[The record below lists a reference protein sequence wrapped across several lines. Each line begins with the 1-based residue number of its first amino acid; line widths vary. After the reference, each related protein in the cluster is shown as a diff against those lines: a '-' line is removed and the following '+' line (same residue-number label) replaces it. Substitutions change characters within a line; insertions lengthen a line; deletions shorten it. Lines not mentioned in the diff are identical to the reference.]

1 MDGIRFVDTTIRD
14 GHQSLWA
21 ENMTTGMML
30 PVAEAMDR
38 AGFDAIELIS
48 SSHLKKCVRELKEDP
63 WARVKLVSQ
72 RIKNTPLRLNAGRF
86 SAFDITPRSM
96 YRLFMERMA
105 ANGIRE
111 ARISEEWNE
120 LEGWEWKT
128 KVSRDVGINP
138 VLNIIYSVS
147 PKHTDEYFAERTRQ
161 AASLKV
167 NRLCLKDPGGLL
179 TPERVQ
185 TLVPIVFANAN
196 GIPVE
201 LHTHCTTGLGP
212 LCCLEAVK
220 LGIKIVNTALPPL
233 ADGSSNPSLFNVAK
247 NLRALGYQTLI
258 DEDLLKPVSE
268 HFTYIAKREGF
279 PIGAPVE
286 YDYSQY
292 QHQVPGGMISNLRF
306 QLKKVGLEN
315 KIDQALEETMQ
326 VRAELGYPIMV
337 TPLSQFVG
345 SQAAINV
352 IVGERYKEVTD
363 QIIQYAL
370 GYWGKEGAELM
381 APEVKAKIL
390 DRPRAKEWAERPPPE
405 PSVARA
411 AQKNER
417 REYFRR
423 RLSPALESRCKRNRR
438 NESRRRAQRISDREP
453 AVGKTDRCIEPD
465 ARIIAK
471 SSFKKARCVVSLNRS
486 TSAGLIPARIER
498 ASRTSPL
505 RSRTRITNT
514 TNHGPL
520 LLHRRRHRCIH
531 RRRPWRL
538 RRSLAQNQNLGRHA
552 QHLRSRRALSNVS
565 CPGTFRRRLGDSPLA
580 RSKSKRRR
588 LVLSSSA
595 SSSSPAASI
604 C

>member
-1 MDGIRFVDTTIRD
+1 
-14 GHQSLWA
+14 
-21 ENMTTGMML
+21 MML

-63 WARVKLVSQ
+63 WARVKLVSE
-72 RIKNTPLRLNAGRF
+72 RITRTPLRLNAGRF

-120 LEGWEWKT
+120 LDGWTWKCD
-128 KVSRDVGINP
+128 VARDVGINP
-138 VLNIIYSVS
+138 VPNIIYSVS

-167 NRLCLKDPGGLL
+167 TRLCLKDPGGLL
-179 TPERVQ
+179 TPERLQ
-185 TLVPIVFANAN
+185 TLVPIMFANAS
-196 GIPVE
+196 GIPLE

-247 NLRALGYQTLI
+247 NLRALGYETLI
-258 DEDLLKPVSE
+258 DEEILKPVSD

-279 PIGAPVE
+279 PIGEPVE

-306 QLKKVGLEN
+306 QLRKVGMES
-315 KIDQALEETMQ
+315 KIDQALEETMR
-326 VRAELGYPIMV
+326 VRADLGYPIMV

-381 APEVKAKIL
+381 TPDVKAKIM
-390 DRPRAKEWAERPPPE
+390 DRPRAKEWAEWQPPE
-405 PSVARA
+405 PTVAEIRKKLNAENCSDEELLLRWNLSVEEIETMRA
-411 AQKNER
+411 AGAPKEYLTARQPLVNLLDALAKRSDYRQIVIQKGDM
-417 REYFRR
+417 
-423 RLSPALESRCKRNRR
+423 
-438 NESRRRAQRISDREP
+438 I
-453 AVGKTDRCIEPD
+453 
-465 ARIIAK
+465 
-471 SSFKKARCVVSLNRS
+471 VSLNRKA
-486 TSAGLIPARIER
+486 SA
-498 ASRTSPL
+498 
-505 RSRTRITNT
+505 
-514 TNHGPL
+514 
-520 LLHRRRHRCIH
+520 
-531 RRRPWRL
+531 
-538 RRSLAQNQNLGRHA
+538 
-552 QHLRSRRALSNVS
+552 VS
-565 CPGTFRRRLGDSPLA
+565 
-580 RSKSKRRR
+580 
-588 LVLSSSA
+588 
-595 SSSSPAASI
+595 
-604 C
+604 

>member
-1 MDGIRFVDTTIRD
+1 VSTDGIKFVDTTIRD

-63 WARVKLVSQ
+63 WARVKLMSQ
-72 RIKNTPLRLNAGRF
+72 RITHTPLRLNAGRF
-86 SAFDITPRSM
+86 SAFDLTPRSM

-120 LEGWEWKT
+120 LEGWKWKT
-128 KVSRDVGINP
+128 QVSRDVGINP

-147 PKHTDEYFAERTRQ
+147 PKHTDEYFARRTRD

-179 TPERVQ
+179 TPERVK
-185 TLVPIVFANAN
+185 TLVPIMFQNAN
-196 GIPVE
+196 GIEVE

-247 NLRALGYQTLI
+247 NLRALGYKTLI
-258 DEDLLKPVSE
+258 DEELLKPVSD
-268 HFTYIAKREGF
+268 HFTIIAKREGF

-292 QHQVPGGMISNLRF
+292 QHQVPGGMISNLRH
-306 QLKKVGLEN
+306 QLRTVGMEK
-315 KIDQALEETMQ
+315 KIDEALEETMQ

-370 GYWGKEGAELM
+370 GYWGREGAELM
-381 APEVKAKIL
+381 EPVVKAKIL
-390 DRPRAKEWAERPPPE
+390 DRPRAKEWAQRQPPE
-405 PSVARA
+405 PTVQELRKKMNAEGVSDEEFLLRWNLNVDEIETMRA
-411 AQKNER
+411 AGAPK
-417 REYFRR
+417 EYITARQP
-423 RLSPALESRCKRNRR
+423 LVNLIDALTKRNDYRQIVIQKG
-438 NESRRRAQRISDREP
+438 STVISLQKGAP
-453 AVGKTDRCIEPD
+453 A
-465 ARIIAK
+465 
-471 SSFKKARCVVSLNRS
+471 
-486 TSAGLIPARIER
+486 
-498 ASRTSPL
+498 
-505 RSRTRITNT
+505 
-514 TNHGPL
+514 
-520 LLHRRRHRCIH
+520 
-531 RRRPWRL
+531 
-538 RRSLAQNQNLGRHA
+538 
-552 QHLRSRRALSNVS
+552 
-565 CPGTFRRRLGDSPLA
+565 
-580 RSKSKRRR
+580 
-588 LVLSSSA
+588 
-595 SSSSPAASI
+595 
-604 C
+604 

>member
-1 MDGIRFVDTTIRD
+1 MTTDGIRFVDTTIRD

-30 PVAEAMDR
+30 PVAEALDR

-63 WARVKLVSQ
+63 WARVKLMRERMPRTQ
-72 RIKNTPLRLNAGRF
+72 LRLNAGRF
-86 SAFDITPRSM
+86 SAFDLTPRSM

-120 LEGWEWKT
+120 LEGWAWK
-128 KVSRDVGINP
+128 VEVARDVGINP
-138 VLNIIYSVS
+138 VPNIIYSVS
-147 PKHTDEYFAERTRQ
+147 PKHTDAYFAERTRQ

-185 TLVPIVFANAN
+185 TLVPIMFQNAN
-196 GIPVE
+196 GIPLE

-247 NLRALGYQTLI
+247 NLRALGYKTLI
-258 DEDLLKPVSE
+258 DEELLKPVSE

-306 QLKKVGLEN
+306 QLRKVGMED
-315 KIDQALEETMQ
+315 KIDQALAETMR

-370 GYWGKEGAELM
+370 GYWGKEGADLM
-381 APEVKAKIL
+381 APEVKARIM
-390 DRPRAKEWAERPPPE
+390 DRPRAKEWAEWQPPE
-405 PSVARA
+405 PTVAAIRKKMDAEHVSDEELLLRWNLGVDEIEAMRA
-411 AQKNER
+411 AGAPKEYLTARQPLVNLLDSLSKRSEYRQIVIQKGDMV
-417 REYFRR
+417 
-423 RLSPALESRCKRNRR
+423 
-438 NESRRRAQRISDREP
+438 I
-453 AVGKTDRCIEPD
+453 
-465 ARIIAK
+465 
-471 SSFKKARCVVSLNRS
+471 SLNRG
-486 TSAGLIPARIER
+486 APAV
-498 ASRTSPL
+498 P
-505 RSRTRITNT
+505 
-514 TNHGPL
+514 
-520 LLHRRRHRCIH
+520 
-531 RRRPWRL
+531 
-538 RRSLAQNQNLGRHA
+538 
-552 QHLRSRRALSNVS
+552 
-565 CPGTFRRRLGDSPLA
+565 
-580 RSKSKRRR
+580 
-588 LVLSSSA
+588 
-595 SSSSPAASI
+595 
-604 C
+604 

>member
-1 MDGIRFVDTTIRD
+1 
-14 GHQSLWA
+14 
-21 ENMTTGMML
+21 MTTGMML
-30 PVAEAMDR
+30 PVADAMDR

-63 WARVKLVSQ
+63 WARVKLM
-72 RIKNTPLRLNAGRF
+72 RERMPRTLLRLNAGRF
-86 SAFDITPRSM
+86 SAFDLTPRSM

-120 LEGWEWKT
+120 LEGWAWK
-128 KVSRDVGINP
+128 VEVARDVGINP
-138 VLNIIYSVS
+138 VPNIIYSVS
-147 PKHTDEYFAERTRQ
+147 PKHTDEYFAERTRH

-185 TLVPIVFANAN
+185 TLVPIMFQNAN
-196 GIPVE
+196 GIPLE

-247 NLRALGYQTLI
+247 NLRALGYKTLI
-258 DEDLLKPVSE
+258 DEELLKPVSE

-306 QLKKVGLEN
+306 QLRKVGMEH
-315 KIDQALEETMQ
+315 KIDQALAETMR
-326 VRAELGYPIMV
+326 VRADLGYPIMV

-381 APEVKAKIL
+381 APEVKARIM
-390 DRPRAKEWAERPPPE
+390 DRPRAKEWAEWQPPE
-405 PSVARA
+405 PTVAEIRKKMDAEHVSDEELLLRWNLGVDEIEAMRA
-411 AQKNER
+411 AGAPK
-417 REYFRR
+417 EY
-423 RLSPALESRCKRNRR
+423 L
-438 NESRRRAQRISDREP
+438 
-453 AVGKTDRCIEPD
+453 T
-465 ARIIAK
+465 ARQPL
-471 SSFKKARCVVSLNRS
+471 VNLLDSL
-486 TSAGLIPARIER
+486 
-498 ASRTSPL
+498 
-505 RSRTRITNT
+505 
-514 TNHGPL
+514 
-520 LLHRRRHRCIH
+520 
-531 RRRPWRL
+531 
-538 RRSLAQNQNLGRHA
+538 
-552 QHLRSRRALSNVS
+552 
-565 CPGTFRRRLGDSPLA
+565 
-580 RSKSKRRR
+580 SKRTEYRQIVIR
-588 LVLSSSA
+588 KGDMVLSLQKDV
-595 SSSSPAASI
+595 AAKNL
-604 C
+604 

>member
-1 MDGIRFVDTTIRD
+1 MTDGIRFVDTTIRD

-48 SSHLKKCVRELKEDP
+48 SSHLKKCVRDLKEDP

-72 RIKNTPLRLNAGRF
+72 RITRTPLRLNAGRF
-86 SAFDITPRSM
+86 SAFDLTPRSM

-120 LEGWEWKT
+120 LEGWTWKV
-128 KVSRDVGINP
+128 KVARDVGINP
-138 VLNIIYSVS
+138 VPNIIYSVS
-147 PKHTDEYFAERTRQ
+147 PKHTDEYFAARTRQ

-185 TLVPIVFANAN
+185 TLVPIMFQNAN
-196 GIPVE
+196 DIPVE

-258 DEDLLKPVSE
+258 DAEILGPVSQ

-286 YDYSQY
+286 YDYAQY

-306 QLKKVGLEN
+306 QLRKVGMEH
-315 KIDQALEETMQ
+315 KIDQALEETMR

-381 APEVKAKIL
+381 APEVKAKIM
-390 DRPRAKEWAERPPPE
+390 DRPRAKEWAEWQPPE
-405 PSVARA
+405 PTIAEIRTKMNAEHVSDEELLLRWNLGVDEIEAMRA
-411 AQKNER
+411 AGAPK
-417 REYFRR
+417 EYF
-423 RLSPALESRCKRNRR
+423 
-438 NESRRRAQRISDREP
+438 
-453 AVGKTDRCIEPD
+453 T
-465 ARIIAK
+465 ARQ
-471 SSFKKARCVVSLNRS
+471 
-486 TSAGLIPARIER
+486 
-498 ASRTSPL
+498 PL
-505 RSRTRITNT
+505 VN
-514 TNHGPL
+514 L
-520 LLHRRRHRCIH
+520 LD
-531 RRRPWRL
+531 
-538 RRSLAQNQNLGRHA
+538 
-552 QHLRSRRALSNVS
+552 ALSKKKDYRQIVVQKGEMTIS
-565 CPGTFRRRLGDSPLA
+565 FQR
-580 RSKSKRRR
+580 
-588 LVLSSSA
+588 
-595 SSSSPAASI
+595 
-604 C
+604 

>member
-1 MDGIRFVDTTIRD
+1 VNTDGIKFVDTTIRD

-63 WARVKLVSQ
+63 WARVKLMSQ
-72 RIKNTPLRLNAGRF
+72 RITHTPLRLNAGRF
-86 SAFDITPRSM
+86 SAFDLTPRSM

-120 LEGWEWKT
+120 LEGWTWKT
-128 KVSRDVGINP
+128 QVSRDVGINP
-138 VLNIIYSVS
+138 VPNIIYSVS
-147 PKHTDEYFAERTRQ
+147 PKHTDEYFAQRTRD

-179 TPERVQ
+179 TPERVK
-185 TLVPIVFANAN
+185 TLVPIMFQNAN
-196 GIPVE
+196 GIEIE

-233 ADGSSNPSLFNVAK
+233 ADGSSNPSLFNVAR
-247 NLRALGYQTLI
+247 NLRALGYKTLI
-258 DEDLLKPVSE
+258 DEELLKPVSD
-268 HFTYIAKREGF
+268 HFTIIAKREGF

-292 QHQVPGGMISNLRF
+292 QHQVPGGMISNLRH
-306 QLKKVGLEN
+306 QLRKVGMEK
-315 KIDQALEETMQ
+315 KIEQALEETMQ

-370 GYWGKEGAELM
+370 GYWGREGAELM
-381 APEVKAKIL
+381 EPTVKAKIL
-390 DRPRAKEWAERPPPE
+390 DRPRAKEWAQRQPPE
-405 PSVARA
+405 PTVQELRKKMNAESVSDEEFLLRWNLNVDEIETMRA
-411 AQKNER
+411 AGPPK
-417 REYFRR
+417 EY
-423 RLSPALESRCKRNRR
+423 
-438 NESRRRAQRISDREP
+438 I
-453 AVGKTDRCIEPD
+453 T
-465 ARIIAK
+465 ARQPL
-471 SSFKKARCVVSLNRS
+471 VN
-486 TSAGLIPARIER
+486 LID
-498 ASRTSPL
+498 
-505 RSRTRITNT
+505 
-514 TNHGPL
+514 
-520 LLHRRRHRCIH
+520 
-531 RRRPWRL
+531 
-538 RRSLAQNQNLGRHA
+538 
-552 QHLRSRRALSNVS
+552 ALS
-565 CPGTFRRRLGDSPLA
+565 
-580 RSKSKRRR
+580 KRKDYRQIVIQKGATVIS
-588 LVLSSSA
+588 LQKSA
-595 SSSSPAASI
+595 SA
-604 C
+604 

>member
-1 MDGIRFVDTTIRD
+1 MTADGIRFVDTTIRD

-63 WARVKLVSQ
+63 WARVKLM
-72 RIKNTPLRLNAGRF
+72 RERMPRTPLRLNAGRF
-86 SAFDITPRSM
+86 SAFDLTPRSM

-120 LEGWEWKT
+120 LEGWEWKV
-128 KVSRDVGINP
+128 KVARDVGINP
-138 VLNIIYSVS
+138 VPNIIYSVS

-179 TPERVQ
+179 TPERLQ
-185 TLVPIVFANAN
+185 TLVPIMFRNAD

-220 LGIKIVNTALPPL
+220 LGIQIVNTALPPL

-247 NLRALGYQTLI
+247 NLRVLGYKTII
-258 DEDLLKPVSE
+258 DEDILKPVSE

-279 PIGAPVE
+279 LIGAPVE
-286 YDYSQY
+286 YDYAQY

-306 QLKKVGLEN
+306 QLRKVGMEH
-315 KIDQALEETMQ
+315 KIDQALEETMR

-381 APEVKAKIL
+381 VPEVKAKIL
-390 DRPRAKEWAERPPPE
+390 DRPRAKEWAEWQPPE
-405 PSVARA
+405 PTVGEIRKKMNAEHVSDEELLLRWNLGVDEIAAMRA
-411 AQKNER
+411 AGAPK
-417 REYFRR
+417 EYLTARQP
-423 RLSPALESRCKRNRR
+423 LVNLLDAL
-438 NESRRRAQRISDREP
+438 SRRSEYRQIVIQKGD
-453 AVGKTDRCIEPD
+453 I
-465 ARIIAK
+465 
-471 SSFKKARCVVSLNRS
+471 VVSLQRDA
-486 TSAGLIPARIER
+486 TA
-498 ASRTSPL
+498 
-505 RSRTRITNT
+505 
-514 TNHGPL
+514 
-520 LLHRRRHRCIH
+520 
-531 RRRPWRL
+531 
-538 RRSLAQNQNLGRHA
+538 
-552 QHLRSRRALSNVS
+552 
-565 CPGTFRRRLGDSPLA
+565 
-580 RSKSKRRR
+580 
-588 LVLSSSA
+588 
-595 SSSSPAASI
+595 
-604 C
+604 

>member
-1 MDGIRFVDTTIRD
+1 MSNEGIRFVDTTIRD

-38 AGFDAIELIS
+38 AGFEAIELIS

-72 RIKNTPLRLNAGRF
+72 RITRTPLRLNAGRF

-120 LEGWEWKT
+120 LEGWTWKC
-128 KVSRDVGINP
+128 KVANDVGINP
-138 VLNIIYSVS
+138 VPNIIYSVS
-147 PKHTDEYFAERTRQ
+147 PKHTDEYFAKRTRQ
-161 AASLKV
+161 AASLGV

-185 TLVPIVFANAN
+185 TLVPIMFANAN
-196 GIPVE
+196 GIPIE

-220 LGIKIVNTALPPL
+220 LGIKTVNTALPPL
-233 ADGSSNPSLFNVAK
+233 ADGSSNPSLFNVAR

-258 DEDLLKPVSE
+258 DEEVLKPVSH

-279 PIGAPVE
+279 PIGEPVE
-286 YDYSQY
+286 YDYAQY

-306 QLKKVGLEN
+306 QLKKVGLEH
-315 KIDQALEETMQ
+315 KIDEALQETMR

-381 APEVKAKIL
+381 APEVKAKVL
-390 DRPRAKEWAERPPPE
+390 DRPRAKEWAAWQPPE
-405 PSVARA
+405 PSVAEIRKKMNAESCTDEELLLRWNLGAEEIEAMRA
-411 AQKNER
+411 AGPPK
-417 REYFRR
+417 EYLTARQPLVNLLEA
-423 RLSPALESRCKRNRR
+423 LSKRKDYR
-438 NESRRRAQRISDREP
+438 QI
-453 AVGKTDRCIEPD
+453 VI
-465 ARIIAK
+465 
-471 SSFKKARCVVSLNRS
+471 KKGDMVVSFQRD
-486 TSAGLIPARIER
+486 A
-498 ASRTSPL
+498 
-505 RSRTRITNT
+505 
-514 TNHGPL
+514 
-520 LLHRRRHRCIH
+520 
-531 RRRPWRL
+531 
-538 RRSLAQNQNLGRHA
+538 
-552 QHLRSRRALSNVS
+552 
-565 CPGTFRRRLGDSPLA
+565 
-580 RSKSKRRR
+580 
-588 LVLSSSA
+588 
-595 SSSSPAASI
+595 
-604 C
+604 

>member
-1 MDGIRFVDTTIRD
+1 MTIDAIRFVDTTIRD

-30 PVAEAMDR
+30 PVAERMDR

-63 WARVKLVSQ
+63 WARVKLMSQ
-72 RIKNTPLRLNAGRF
+72 RITRTPLRLNAGRF
-86 SAFDITPRSM
+86 SAFDITPKSM

-120 LEGWEWKT
+120 LEGWRWKT
-128 KVSRDVGINP
+128 EVARDVGINP
-138 VLNIIYSVS
+138 VLNLIYSVS
-147 PKHTDEYFAERTRQ
+147 PKHSDQYFAQRTRD

-179 TPERVQ
+179 TPERVK
-185 TLVPIVFANAN
+185 TLVPIIFENAG

-212 LCCLEAVK
+212 ICCVEAVK

-233 ADGSSNPSLFNVAK
+233 SDGSSNPSLFNVAK

-258 DEDLLKPVSE
+258 DEELLKPVSE

-279 PIGAPVE
+279 PIGEPLE
-286 YDYSQY
+286 YDYTQY
-292 QHQVPGGMISNLRF
+292 QHQVPGGMISNLRH
-306 QLKKVGLEN
+306 QLRKVGLEH

-370 GYWGKEGAELM
+370 GYWGREGAELLD
-381 APEVKAKIL
+381 AAIKAKIL
-390 DRPRAKEWAERPPPE
+390 DRPRAREWAQWQPPE
-405 PSVARA
+405 PSVAEVRKKMNAEGVSDEELLLRWNLSVEEIDTMRA
-411 AQKNER
+411 AGAPKEYLTARQPLVKLIDALTKRTDYRQIVIQKG
-417 REYFRR
+417 
-423 RLSPALESRCKRNRR
+423 
-438 NESRRRAQRISDREP
+438 DM
-453 AVGKTDRCIEPD
+453 
-465 ARIIAK
+465 
-471 SSFKKARCVVSLNRS
+471 VVSLNR
-486 TSAGLIPARIER
+486 A
-498 ASRTSPL
+498 
-505 RSRTRITNT
+505 
-514 TNHGPL
+514 
-520 LLHRRRHRCIH
+520 
-531 RRRPWRL
+531 
-538 RRSLAQNQNLGRHA
+538 
-552 QHLRSRRALSNVS
+552 
-565 CPGTFRRRLGDSPLA
+565 
-580 RSKSKRRR
+580 
-588 LVLSSSA
+588 
-595 SSSSPAASI
+595 AASAN
-604 C
+604 

>member
-1 MDGIRFVDTTIRD
+1 MVQTDGIKFVDTTIRD

-30 PVAEAMDR
+30 PVAETLDR

-63 WARVKLVSQ
+63 WARVRLM
-72 RIKNTPLRLNAGRF
+72 RERMPRTPLRLNAGRF

-120 LEGWEWKT
+120 LKGWEWKT

-161 AASLKV
+161 AASLQV

-179 TPERVQ
+179 TPERVR
-185 TLVPIVFANAN
+185 TLVPIMFANAN
-196 GIPVE
+196 GIAIE

-247 NLRALGYQTLI
+247 NLRALGYKTLI
-258 DEDLLKPVSE
+258 DEEALKPVSK

-279 PIGAPVE
+279 PIGEPVE

-306 QLKKVGLEN
+306 QLRKVGMEKN
-315 KIDQALEETMQ
+315 IDQALEETMR

-352 IVGERYKEVTD
+352 IVGDRYKEVTD

-381 APEVKAKIL
+381 DPAVKAKIM
-390 DRPRAKEWAERPPPE
+390 DRPRAKEWAIWQPPE
-405 PSVARA
+405 PTIAELRKKMNAENVSDEEFLLRWNLNVEEIDAMRA
-411 AQKNER
+411 AGAPKEYLTSRQPLVNLVEALSKRKDYRQIVIQKG
-417 REYFRR
+417 
-423 RLSPALESRCKRNRR
+423 
-438 NESRRRAQRISDREP
+438 DM
-453 AVGKTDRCIEPD
+453 
-465 ARIIAK
+465 
-471 SSFKKARCVVSLNRS
+471 VVSLNRS
-486 TSAGLIPARIER
+486 TPA
-498 ASRTSPL
+498 
-505 RSRTRITNT
+505 
-514 TNHGPL
+514 
-520 LLHRRRHRCIH
+520 
-531 RRRPWRL
+531 
-538 RRSLAQNQNLGRHA
+538 
-552 QHLRSRRALSNVS
+552 V
-565 CPGTFRRRLGDSPLA
+565 
-580 RSKSKRRR
+580 
-588 LVLSSSA
+588 
-595 SSSSPAASI
+595 
-604 C
+604 

>member
-1 MDGIRFVDTTIRD
+1 MTNETGIRFVDTTIRD

-63 WARVKLVSQ
+63 WARVKLM
-72 RIKNTPLRLNAGRF
+72 RERMPRTPLRLNAGRF
-86 SAFDITPRSM
+86 SAFDLTPRSM

-111 ARISEEWNE
+111 ARISEEWND
-120 LEGWEWKT
+120 LEGWAWK
-128 KVSRDVGINP
+128 VAVARDVGINP
-138 VLNIIYSVS
+138 VPNIIYSVS

-185 TLVPIVFANAN
+185 TLVPIMFQNAG

-247 NLRALGYQTLI
+247 NLRALGYKTLI
-258 DEDLLKPVSE
+258 DEEILKPVSA

-279 PIGAPVE
+279 PIGEPAE
-286 YDYSQY
+286 YDYAQY

-306 QLKKVGLEN
+306 QLRKVGMEH
-315 KIDQALEETMQ
+315 KIDQALEETMR

-370 GYWGKEGAELM
+370 GYWGREGAELM
-381 APEVKAKIL
+381 APDVKAKIL
-390 DRPRAKEWAERPPPE
+390 DRPRAKEWAERQPPE
-405 PSVARA
+405 PTVGEIRKKMNAEHVSDEELLLRWNLGVDEIEAMRA
-411 AQKNER
+411 AGAPK
-417 REYFRR
+417 EY
-423 RLSPALESRCKRNRR
+423 
-438 NESRRRAQRISDREP
+438 
-453 AVGKTDRCIEPD
+453 
-465 ARIIAK
+465 
-471 SSFKKARCVVSLNRS
+471 
-486 TSAGLIPARIER
+486 
-498 ASRTSPL
+498 RTSRQPL
-505 RSRTRITNT
+505 IN
-514 TNHGPL
+514 L
-520 LLHRRRHRCIH
+520 LE
-531 RRRPWRL
+531 
-538 RRSLAQNQNLGRHA
+538 
-552 QHLRSRRALSNVS
+552 ALSKKTGYRQIVVQKGNMRVA
-565 CPGTFRRRLGDSPLA
+565 LNH
-580 RSKSKRRR
+580 
-588 LVLSSSA
+588 
-595 SSSSPAASI
+595 
-604 C
+604 

>member
-1 MDGIRFVDTTIRD
+1 VNTDGIKFVDTTIRD

-30 PVAEAMDR
+30 PVAAAMDR

-63 WARVKLVSQ
+63 WARVKLMSQ
-72 RIKNTPLRLNAGRF
+72 RITHTPLRLNAGRF
-86 SAFDITPRSM
+86 SAFDLTPRSM

-120 LEGWEWKT
+120 LEGWTWKT
-128 KVSRDVGINP
+128 QVSRDVGINP
-138 VLNIIYSVS
+138 VPNIIYSVS
-147 PKHTDEYFAERTRQ
+147 PKHTDEYFAQRTRD

-179 TPERVQ
+179 TPERVK
-185 TLVPIVFANAN
+185 TLVPIMFQNAN
-196 GIPVE
+196 GIEIE

-247 NLRALGYQTLI
+247 NLRALGYKTLI
-258 DEDLLKPVSE
+258 DEELLKPVSD
-268 HFTYIAKREGF
+268 HFTIIAKREGF

-292 QHQVPGGMISNLRF
+292 QHQVPGGMISNLRH
-306 QLKKVGLEN
+306 QLRKVGLEQ

-370 GYWGKEGAELM
+370 GYWGREGAELM
-381 APEVKAKIL
+381 DPAVKAKIL
-390 DRPRAKEWAERPPPE
+390 DRPRAKEWAERQPPE
-405 PSVARA
+405 PTVQELRKKMNAEGVSDEEFLLRWNLNVDEIATMRA
-411 AQKNER
+411 AGAPK
-417 REYFRR
+417 EY
-423 RLSPALESRCKRNRR
+423 L
-438 NESRRRAQRISDREP
+438 
-453 AVGKTDRCIEPD
+453 T
-465 ARIIAK
+465 ARQPL
-471 SSFKKARCVVSLNRS
+471 VN
-486 TSAGLIPARIER
+486 LID
-498 ASRTSPL
+498 
-505 RSRTRITNT
+505 
-514 TNHGPL
+514 
-520 LLHRRRHRCIH
+520 
-531 RRRPWRL
+531 
-538 RRSLAQNQNLGRHA
+538 
-552 QHLRSRRALSNVS
+552 ALSQRNDYRRIVIQKGATVIS
-565 CPGTFRRRLGDSPLA
+565 LQKGT
-580 RSKSKRRR
+580 
-588 LVLSSSA
+588 SS
-595 SSSSPAASI
+595 
-604 C
+604 

>member
-1 MDGIRFVDTTIRD
+1 MAQIDGIKFVDTTIRD

-30 PVAEAMDR
+30 PVAETLDR

-63 WARVKLVSQ
+63 WARVRLM
-72 RIKNTPLRLNAGRF
+72 RERMPRTPLRLNAGRF

-120 LEGWEWKT
+120 LKGWEWKT

-161 AASLKV
+161 AASLQV

-179 TPERVQ
+179 TPERVR
-185 TLVPIVFANAN
+185 TLVPIMFANAN
-196 GIPVE
+196 GIAIE

-247 NLRALGYQTLI
+247 NLRALGYKTLI
-258 DEDLLKPVSE
+258 DEEALKPVSK

-279 PIGAPVE
+279 PIGEPVE

-306 QLKKVGLEN
+306 QLRKVGMEKN
-315 KIDQALEETMQ
+315 IDQALEETMR

-352 IVGERYKEVTD
+352 IVGDRYKEVTD

-381 APEVKAKIL
+381 DPAVKAKIM
-390 DRPRAKEWAERPPPE
+390 DRPRAKEWAVWQPPE
-405 PSVARA
+405 PTIAELRKKMNAENVSDEEFLLRWNLNVEEIDAMRA
-411 AQKNER
+411 AGAPKEYLTSRQPLVNLVEALSNRKDYRQIVIQKG
-417 REYFRR
+417 
-423 RLSPALESRCKRNRR
+423 
-438 NESRRRAQRISDREP
+438 DM
-453 AVGKTDRCIEPD
+453 
-465 ARIIAK
+465 
-471 SSFKKARCVVSLNRS
+471 VVSLNRS
-486 TSAGLIPARIER
+486 TPA
-498 ASRTSPL
+498 
-505 RSRTRITNT
+505 
-514 TNHGPL
+514 
-520 LLHRRRHRCIH
+520 
-531 RRRPWRL
+531 
-538 RRSLAQNQNLGRHA
+538 
-552 QHLRSRRALSNVS
+552 V
-565 CPGTFRRRLGDSPLA
+565 
-580 RSKSKRRR
+580 
-588 LVLSSSA
+588 
-595 SSSSPAASI
+595 
-604 C
+604 

>member
-1 MDGIRFVDTTIRD
+1 VSTDGIRFVDTTIRD

-30 PVAEAMDR
+30 PVAERMDH

-48 SSHLKKCVRELKEDP
+48 SSHLKKCVRELKENP
-63 WARVKLVSQ
+63 WERVRLMRARIA
-72 RIKNTPLRLNAGRF
+72 RTPLRLNAGRF

-120 LEGWEWKT
+120 LEGWRWKT
-128 KVSRDVGINP
+128 EVAREVGINP
-138 VLNIIYSVS
+138 IPNIIYSVS
-147 PKHTDEYFAERTRQ
+147 PKHTDEYFAKRTRD
-161 AASLKV
+161 AASLGVK
-167 NRLCLKDPGGLL
+167 RLCLKDPGGLL
-179 TPERVQ
+179 TPDRVK
-185 TLVPIVFANAN
+185 TLVPIIFENAN

-247 NLRALGYQTLI
+247 NLRALGYETLL
-258 DEDLLKPVSE
+258 DEELLKPVSD
-268 HFTYIAKREGF
+268 HFRFIAKREGF
-279 PIGAPVE
+279 PIGSPVE

-306 QLKKVGLEN
+306 QLRKVGMEH
-315 KIDQALEETMQ
+315 KIDEALEETMQ

-370 GYWGKEGAELM
+370 GYWGREGAELLD
-381 APEVKAKIL
+381 PQVKAKIL
-390 DRPRAKEWAERPPPE
+390 DRPRAKEWAEWRPPE
-405 PSVARA
+405 PTVAEIRKKLGA
-411 AQKNER
+411 ESICDDELLLRWNLSTEEIEAMKTAGTPK
-417 REYFRR
+417 EYLTAHRPLVTLIDA
-423 RLSPALESRCKRNRR
+423 LSKRNGYRQILVQKGDMVI
-438 NESRRRAQRISDREP
+438 SLQKGTPAYSDR
-453 AVGKTDRCIEPD
+453 R
-465 ARIIAK
+465 
-471 SSFKKARCVVSLNRS
+471 
-486 TSAGLIPARIER
+486 
-498 ASRTSPL
+498 
-505 RSRTRITNT
+505 
-514 TNHGPL
+514 
-520 LLHRRRHRCIH
+520 
-531 RRRPWRL
+531 
-538 RRSLAQNQNLGRHA
+538 
-552 QHLRSRRALSNVS
+552 
-565 CPGTFRRRLGDSPLA
+565 
-580 RSKSKRRR
+580 
-588 LVLSSSA
+588 
-595 SSSSPAASI
+595 
-604 C
+604 

>member
-1 MDGIRFVDTTIRD
+1 MEGIKFVDTTIRD

-48 SSHLKKCVRELKEDP
+48 SSHLKKCVRELREDP
-63 WARVKLVSQ
+63 WVRVRSMRE
-72 RIKNTPLRLNAGRF
+72 RITHTPLRLNAGRF
-86 SAFDITPRSM
+86 SAFDLTPRSM

-120 LEGWEWKT
+120 LEGWAWKV
-128 KVSRDVGINP
+128 KVARDVGMNP
-138 VLNIIYSVS
+138 VPNIIYSVS
-147 PKHTDEYFAERTRQ
+147 PKHSDEYFAERTRQ
-161 AASLKV
+161 AASLQV

-179 TPERVQ
+179 TPERVR
-185 TLVPIVFANAN
+185 TLVPIMFENAN

-233 ADGSSNPSLFNVAK
+233 ADGSSNPSLFNVAR
-247 NLRALGYQTLI
+247 NLRALGYKTLI
-258 DEDLLKPVSE
+258 DEEILRPVSE

-306 QLKKVGLEN
+306 QLRKVGMEH
-315 KIDQALEETMQ
+315 KIDQALEETQ
-326 VRAELGYPIMV
+326 RVRAELGYPIMV

-370 GYWGKEGAELM
+370 GYWGKEGAQLTDS
-381 APEVKAKIL
+381 EVKAMIL
-390 DRPRAKEWAERPPPE
+390 DRPRAKEWAEHSPEE
-405 PSVARA
+405 PSIAEIRKKMNAEHVSDEELLLRWNLGVDEIEAMRA
-411 AQKNER
+411 AGPPKEYLTARQPLVNLLDALSKKKEYRQIVIQKGEM
-417 REYFRR
+417 
-423 RLSPALESRCKRNRR
+423 
-438 NESRRRAQRISDREP
+438 
-453 AVGKTDRCIEPD
+453 T
-465 ARIIAK
+465 IA
-471 SSFKKARCVVSLNRS
+471 
-486 TSAGLIPARIER
+486 
-498 ASRTSPL
+498 
-505 RSRTRITNT
+505 
-514 TNHGPL
+514 
-520 LLHRRRHRCIH
+520 
-531 RRRPWRL
+531 L
-538 RRSLAQNQNLGRHA
+538 RR
-552 QHLRSRRALSNVS
+552 
-565 CPGTFRRRLGDSPLA
+565 
-580 RSKSKRRR
+580 
-588 LVLSSSA
+588 
-595 SSSSPAASI
+595 
-604 C
+604 

>member
-1 MDGIRFVDTTIRD
+1 MTMDGIRFVDTTIRD

-72 RIKNTPLRLNAGRF
+72 RITRTPLRLNAGRF
-86 SAFDITPRSM
+86 SAFDLTPRSM

-120 LEGWEWKT
+120 LEGWTWKT
-128 KVSRDVGINP
+128 QVARDVGINP
-138 VLNIIYSVS
+138 VPNIIYSVS

-167 NRLCLKDPGGLL
+167 KRLCLKDPGGLL

-185 TLVPIVFANAN
+185 SLVPIMLQNASS
-196 GIPVE
+196 IPLE

-212 LCCLEAVK
+212 LCCLEAVR

-258 DEDLLKPVSE
+258 DEDLLKPVAA

-306 QLKKVGLEN
+306 QLRKVGMEH

-390 DRPRAKEWAERPPPE
+390 DRPRAREWAARPPLE
-405 PSVARA
+405 PTVAELRKKMNAEHVSDEDFLLRWNLEVKEIEAMRA
-411 AQKNER
+411 AGAPKEYLTARQPLVNLIDALSKRKDYRQIVIQKGEM
-417 REYFRR
+417 
-423 RLSPALESRCKRNRR
+423 
-438 NESRRRAQRISDREP
+438 
-453 AVGKTDRCIEPD
+453 
-465 ARIIAK
+465 
-471 SSFKKARCVVSLNRS
+471 VVSLNRG
-486 TSAGLIPARIER
+486 APEA
-498 ASRTSPL
+498 
-505 RSRTRITNT
+505 
-514 TNHGPL
+514 
-520 LLHRRRHRCIH
+520 
-531 RRRPWRL
+531 
-538 RRSLAQNQNLGRHA
+538 
-552 QHLRSRRALSNVS
+552 
-565 CPGTFRRRLGDSPLA
+565 
-580 RSKSKRRR
+580 
-588 LVLSSSA
+588 
-595 SSSSPAASI
+595 
-604 C
+604 

>member
-1 MDGIRFVDTTIRD
+1 MDGIKFVDTTIRD

-30 PVAEAMDR
+30 PVAER
-38 AGFDAIELIS
+38 LEKAGFDAIELIS

-63 WARVKLVSQ
+63 WARVRLMSQ
-72 RIKNTPLRLNAGRF
+72 RITRTPLRLNAGRF
-86 SAFDITPRSM
+86 SAFDITPKSM

-120 LEGWEWKT
+120 LEGWKWKT
-128 KVSRDVGINP
+128 QVSRDVGINP
-138 VLNIIYSVS
+138 VINLIYSVS
-147 PKHTDEYFAERTRQ
+147 PKHTDEYYAQRTRD

-179 TPERVQ
+179 TPERVK
-185 TLVPIVFANAN
+185 TLVPIIFQNASDT
-196 GIPVE
+196 PVE

-220 LGIKIVNTALPPL
+220 LGIRIVNTALPPL

-247 NLRALGYQTLI
+247 NLRALGYETLI
-258 DEDLLKPVSE
+258 DEELLKSVSE
-268 HFTYIAKREGF
+268 HFTYIAKHEGF

-306 QLKKVGLEN
+306 QLRKVGMEH

-370 GYWGKEGAELM
+370 GYWGREGAELLN
-381 APEVKAKIL
+381 PQIKAKIL
-390 DRPRAKEWAERPPPE
+390 DRPRGKEWAQWRPPE
-405 PSVARA
+405 PTIPEIRKKMDAQGVSDEELLLRWNLSVEEIATMRA
-411 AQKNER
+411 AGAPK
-417 REYFRR
+417 EYLTARQPLVSLLDE
-423 RLSPALESRCKRNRR
+423 LSKRNQYRR
-438 NESRRRAQRISDREP
+438 IVVQKGEMVISLQR
-453 AVGKTDRCIEPD
+453 D
-465 ARIIAK
+465 AA
-471 SSFKKARCVVSLNRS
+471 
-486 TSAGLIPARIER
+486 E
-498 ASRTSPL
+498 
-505 RSRTRITNT
+505 
-514 TNHGPL
+514 
-520 LLHRRRHRCIH
+520 
-531 RRRPWRL
+531 
-538 RRSLAQNQNLGRHA
+538 
-552 QHLRSRRALSNVS
+552 
-565 CPGTFRRRLGDSPLA
+565 
-580 RSKSKRRR
+580 
-588 LVLSSSA
+588 
-595 SSSSPAASI
+595 
-604 C
+604 

>member
-1 MDGIRFVDTTIRD
+1 MSTDGINFVDTTIRD

-30 PVAEAMDR
+30 PVAEALDR

-72 RIKNTPLRLNAGRF
+72 RITRTPLRLNAGRF
-86 SAFDITPRSM
+86 SAFDLTPRSM

-120 LEGWEWKT
+120 LEGWAWKT
-128 KVSRDVGINP
+128 QVARDVGINP
-138 VLNIIYSVS
+138 VPNIIYSVS
-147 PKHTDEYFAERTRQ
+147 PKHTDAYFAERTRD

-167 NRLCLKDPGGLL
+167 TRLCLKDPGGLL

-185 TLVPIVFANAN
+185 TLVPVMFKNA
-196 GIPVE
+196 GGVPIE

-220 LGIKIVNTALPPL
+220 LGVRIVNTALPPL

-247 NLRALGYQTLI
+247 NLRALGYNTLI
-258 DEDLLKPVSE
+258 NEELLKPVSA

-279 PIGAPVE
+279 PVGAPVE

-306 QLKKVGLEN
+306 QLRKVGMEH
-315 KIDQALEETMQ
+315 KINAALQETMQ

-370 GYWGKEGAELM
+370 GYWGREGAELM
-381 APEVKAKIL
+381 EPEVKARIL
-390 DRPRAKEWAERPPPE
+390 DRPRAREWAARRPLE
-405 PSVARA
+405 PTVRELRKKMNAEHVSDEDFLLRWNLEESEIAAMRA
-411 AQKNER
+411 AGAP
-417 REYFRR
+417 REY
-423 RLSPALESRCKRNRR
+423 LSARQPLVALIDALSKRGNYRQIVIR
-438 NESRRRAQRISDREP
+438 KGDML
-453 AVGKTDRCIEPD
+453 
-465 ARIIAK
+465 
-471 SSFKKARCVVSLNRS
+471 VSLNRGA
-486 TSAGLIPARIER
+486 SAI
-498 ASRTSPL
+498 
-505 RSRTRITNT
+505 
-514 TNHGPL
+514 
-520 LLHRRRHRCIH
+520 
-531 RRRPWRL
+531 
-538 RRSLAQNQNLGRHA
+538 
-552 QHLRSRRALSNVS
+552 
-565 CPGTFRRRLGDSPLA
+565 
-580 RSKSKRRR
+580 
-588 LVLSSSA
+588 
-595 SSSSPAASI
+595 
-604 C
+604 